1 MHKIPCSTCPWV
13 AAGVCF
19 SLNTE
24 QLLGCRRHTVVHQYL
39 RSQISPGPSCFQK
52 GPDGDFCC
60 CTWSLRLLCLA
71 PLNQDLF
78 ITAGV
83 KNSACCWSVLIPTP
97 GAHLPRISPNPC
109 AAFHWHLEFFFSA
122 FYLFFSTAFISVIT
136 DCYILSIDLSVQIPF
151 QITI

>member
-1 MHKIPCSTCPWV
+1 MPLGGSWSLFFTEHRAASWLQETHSCASVFKITDITRT
-13 AAGVCF
+13 F
-19 SLNTE
+19 
-24 QLLGCRRHTVVHQYL
+24 
-39 RSQISPGPSCFQK
+39 CFQK

-109 AAFHWHLEFFFSA
+109 AAFHWHLKFFFSV